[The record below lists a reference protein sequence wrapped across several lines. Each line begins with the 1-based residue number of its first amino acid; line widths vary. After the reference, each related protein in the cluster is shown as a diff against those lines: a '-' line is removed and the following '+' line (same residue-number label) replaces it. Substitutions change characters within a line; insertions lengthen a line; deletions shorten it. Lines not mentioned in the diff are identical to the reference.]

1 MPTKEDWTAEL
12 KALTARLER
21 ETSSANAGPDLSIAL
36 QVAFLAVRHFA
47 ETHPRPTQVN
57 QSQAAEMLG
66 ISYPTVRKLVR
77 SGILPLND
85 CGLIPIESID
95 RARTEKKA
103 AWKYLMPS
111 DCNNP

>member
-1 MPTKEDWTAEL
+1 MTDV
-12 KALTARLER
+12 
-21 ETSSANAGPDLSIAL
+21 LSIA
-36 QVAFLAVRHFA
+36 VKAVQIYA

-57 QSQAAEMLG
+57 QSQAAEMLS

-95 RARTEKKA
+95 RARAERKA
-103 AWKYLMPS
+103 A
-111 DCNNP
+111 